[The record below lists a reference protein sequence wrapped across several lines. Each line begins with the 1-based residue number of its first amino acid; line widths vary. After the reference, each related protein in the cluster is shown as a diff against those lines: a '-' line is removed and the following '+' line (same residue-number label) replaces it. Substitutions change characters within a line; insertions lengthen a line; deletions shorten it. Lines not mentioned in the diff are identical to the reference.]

1 MVAPGFLKNPTFS
14 AGQTVS
20 SRPGRSSNWT
30 ASTAFVT
37 NPRPVIGR
45 SGSNPTSPDRLLGIC
60 DRARNAQILLRRA
73 AQTDGLKLTATGN
86 MSRAVVAEMCRTIEW
101 PDYDKE
107 ELFRFSKVINETD
120 YLHLH
125 LFMY

>member
-1 MVAPGFLKNPTFS
+1 MDSFNGLRNEPSVGNRTIRLEPNLT
-14 AGQTVS
+14 QT
-20 SRPGRSSNWT
+20 
-30 ASTAFVT
+30 
-37 NPRPVIGR
+37 
-45 SGSNPTSPDRLLGIC
+45 DLLGSAI
-60 DRARNAQILLRRA
+60 ARNAQILLRRA